1 MPFDRFLIAPLNTGL
16 QTDLRPFLIMDD
28 AFEQLQNAYVF
39 RGRVVK
45 RFGSLWMGPT
55 QQQTRFRIGLTG
67 AGVGVTDGAG
77 HAAGNLGLIITGIPN
92 DPQIPYNVGQQFSVG
107 TAVYTVISA
116 LPGVQPM
123 LATQG
128 NGTFN
133 ITTGDF
139 VINGAPALTQIFFY
153 PGLPV
158 MGLTQYESGA
168 INNHPSYGFDTRF
181 AYRFF
186 PGVGWERS
194 GTLVSP
200 IWHGNDLNFFWAAN
214 WEGVTDNIV
223 AMFVT
228 NFNATIGAPGAT
240 DDPIWVTQDG
250 AVWTNFSPLTIFLT
264 NGSFVQTARIIV
276 PFKNRLLLLNTIE
289 RNLAGGAPGV
299 NAAFPNRVRYSHNG
313 SPFATNAWLEP
324 NQTTGGTFADG
335 AGFIDATTEEAI
347 ISAEFIKDRLI
358 VYFERSTW
366 ELAYTGNEVLP
377 FVWQKINTELGSQA
391 TFSSVPF
398 DKQILTIGNTGVH
411 ACNGANVERIDSK
424 IPDEIFEFKV
434 KNNEQLRIAGI
445 RDFIEELVYWAFVN
459 DEAPDATQ
467 KFPNQILVYNYRN
480 DSWAINDDCFTA
492 FGYYEQQGD
501 TTWASTNLTWAEANF
516 TWVAGII
523 QANQRQIIAGTPE
536 GWVLI
541 INADVSRNAPS
552 MQITNMTIPS
562 AAMGVG
568 FVDLQVI
575 NHNIALNDFVA
586 VENTNGIFLPISGI
600 YEVVA
605 IIDANNITIRAGDI
619 AGVYTGGGTLA
630 RVSQIQI
637 LSKQWNPYLKE
648 GKNFYLA
655 KIDFGVLKTQQGE
668 VTIDYYPSSATPVSM
683 IQGGTAS
690 GAIMGTSVLETRPY
704 PANLYPL
711 EQFQD
716 RLWHQVY
723 FQTVGDC
730 IQIFISM
737 DARQMTTPG
746 IVWDD
751 FELEGLV
758 LHTERTSVRL
768 Q

>member
-1 MPFDRFLIAPLNTGL
+1 MPLDRFLIAPLNTGL
-16 QTDLRPFLIMDD
+16 QTDLKPWQIMDD
-28 AFEQLQNAYVF
+28 AFEQLQNAYIF
-39 RGRVVK
+39 RGRLRK
-45 RFGSLWMGPT
+45 RFGSLWMGNT
-55 QQQTRFRIGLTG
+55 QQKTRLRISLAAGG
-67 AGVGVTDGAG
+67 AGIGITDAGGNAVGNVRAISGDATLPLA
-77 HAAGNLGLIITGIPN
+77 
-92 DPQIPYNVGQQFSVG
+92 VGQQFSVG
-107 TAVYTVISA
+107 TAVYTVISSVA
-116 LPGVQPM
+116 GAQPM

-128 NGTFN
+128 NGTFDISN
-133 ITTGDF
+133 GNF
-139 VINGAPALTQIFFY
+139 VINGAPVLTTVFFY

-168 INNHPSYGFDTRF
+168 INNHPSYAFDTRW
-181 AYRFF
+181 AYRFT
-186 PGVGWERS
+186 PGVGWDRS
-194 GTLVSP
+194 GAGANPV
-200 IWHGNDLNFFWAAN
+200 WHGTDLNYFWAYN
-214 WEGVTDNIV
+214 WDGITPNIV
-223 AMFVT
+223 TMFVT
-228 NFNATIGAPGAT
+228 NSNATIGVPGAN

-250 AVWTNFSPLTIFLT
+250 ATWTNFSPLTIFLT
-264 NGSFVQTARIIV
+264 AGNFVRTARIIV
-276 PFKNRLLLLNTIE
+276 PFKNRLVLLNTIE
-289 RNLAGGAPGV
+289 SNPAGNL
-299 NAAFPNRVRYSHNG
+299 NTAFPNRCRYSHNG

-434 KNNEQLRIAGI
+434 SNNEQLRIAGI
-445 RDFIEELVYWAFVN
+445 RDYIFEMVYWAFVA
-459 DEAPDATQ
+459 DTDTATQ
-467 KFPNQILVYNYRN
+467 KFPNQLLVYNYRN
-480 DSWAINDDCFTA
+480 GSWAINDDCFTT

-501 TTWASTNLTWAEANF
+501 TTWSSTNLTWAQATF
-516 TWVAGII
+516 TWTAGII
-523 QANQRQIIAGTPE
+523 QANQRQILGGTPE

-541 INADVSRNAPS
+541 IDGDVARNAPS

-562 AAMGVG
+562 VLMGAG

-575 NHNIALNDFVA
+575 NHNCALNDYVA
-586 VENTNGIFLPISGI
+586 VENTNGIALPITGI

-605 IIDANNITIRAGDI
+605 IIDANNITIRAADI

-630 RVSQIQI
+630 RVSNIQI
-637 LSKQWNPYLKE
+637 LSKRWNPYVNQGRNLH
-648 GKNFYLA
+648 LA
-655 KIDFGVLKTQQGE
+655 RIDFAVDKTQNGQIT
-668 VTIDYYPSSATPVSM
+668 VDYYPSSTEVSM
-683 IQGGTAS
+683 LQGGVAS
-690 GAIMGTSVLETRPY
+690 GAIMGNNVLETSPY

-716 RLWHQVY
+716 LLWHPIY
-723 FQTVGDC
+723 FQSVGEF
-730 IQIFISM
+730 IQLVFYFTNAQITNPLIAFS
-737 DARQMTTPG
+737 
-746 IVWDD
+746 D
-751 FELEGLV
+751 FEIEGLV
-758 LHTERTSVRL
+758 LHTQRASARL